1 MTTAV
6 LDERDQR
13 RAHARAE
20 ALCILDTPR
29 RARRFDAAP
38 GARLRPSERAR
49 AHARP
54 TPAPSDRRH
63 RPAVRRLVAA
73 ALLLLQIA
81 LLVLALTLPMFQ
93 VKGAQITG
101 LHLLRTP
108 DMLTAAAVPRQ
119 SVFTLDTQA
128 IQRRLDAL
136 PWVES
141 ATVTTGLPASVH
153 IAVTERPVALRIRRG
168 GVDMLLA
175 ANGATMP
182 VTQTAFATTVAAPPL
197 LDGRAGSQQP
207 LSPTLI
213 QDLATIAQHFPAVFG
228 CKVAAYQWGV
238 DDILSLWT
246 SAGWKVVLG
255 HLDTQDA
262 LAALPGQL
270 AALADLRGSVDMLH
284 PAFGYIDLEDPSAP
298 AVGGAPGLPA
308 DVQAAVL
315 AETAPTGAPGAAGV
329 TPPNPLPAP
338 TPKPTPTPRATP
350 QPSPSAAA
358 SPAAGPPV
366 SATPAPTPAAPH

>member
-6 LDERDQR
+6 LDDREQR
-13 RAHARAE
+13 RAQARAE
-20 ALCILDTPR
+20 ALYILDVPR
-29 RARRFDAAP
+29 RARRFETVP
-38 GARLRPSERAR
+38 GTPLRPSERAR

-54 TPAPSDRRH
+54 QPAPSARRR
-63 RPAVRRLVAA
+63 RPRLRRLVAG
-73 ALLLLQIA
+73 ALVLTQVA
-81 LLVLALTLPMFQ
+81 LLVLALTLPVFQ

-101 LHLLRTP
+101 LHLLRSR
-108 DMLTAAAVPRQ
+108 DVLAAAAVPRQ

-141 ATVTTGLPASVH
+141 TTVTTALPASLH
-153 IAVTERPVALRIRRG
+153 IAVTERAVALRIRRD
-168 GVDMLLA
+168 GVDTLLA

-182 VTQTAFATTVAAPPL
+182 VTATAAALTIAAPPL
-197 LDGRAGSQQP
+197 LDGRAGSPQP
-207 LSPTLI
+207 LSPALI
-213 QDLATIAQHFPAVFG
+213 QDLSTIAQHFPSVFG
-228 CKVAAYQWGV
+228 CQVAAYQWGV

-246 SAGWKVVLG
+246 STGWKAVLG

-262 LAALPGQL
+262 LSVLPAQL
-270 AALADLRGSVDMLH
+270 AALAALRGTVDMVH

-298 AVGGAPGLPA
+298 AVGGAPGLPG

-329 TPPNPLPAP
+329 TPPNPLP
-338 TPKPTPTPRATP
+338 TPTPTPSPSPRATP
-350 QPSPSAAA
+350 TPSPSAP
-358 SPAAGPPV
+358 SSRPAV
-366 SATPAPTPAAPH
+366 PAPTPAAPH

>member
-13 RAHARAE
+13 RAEARAE
-20 ALCILDTPR
+20 ALYILDTPR
-29 RARRFDAAP
+29 RVRRFESVP
-38 GARLRPSERAR
+38 GTPLRPSGRAR

-54 TPAPSDRRH
+54 APAPSDRRR
-63 RPAVRRLVAA
+63 RPLLRRLVAA
-73 ALLLLQIA
+73 ALVLTQVA

-93 VKGAQITG
+93 VKRAQITG
-101 LHLLRTP
+101 LHLLRTR
-108 DMLTAAAVPRQ
+108 DVLTAAGVPRQ

-128 IQRRLDAL
+128 ITRRLDAL

-153 IAVTERPVALRIRRG
+153 IAVTERAVALRIRRA
-168 GVDMLLA
+168 GVDTLLA

-182 VTQTAFATTVAAPPL
+182 VTATAAAFTIAAPPL

-207 LSPTLI
+207 LSPALI
-213 QDLATIAQHFPAVFG
+213 QDLATIAQHFPSVFG
-228 CKVAAYQWGV
+228 CQVAAYQWGV

-262 LAALPGQL
+262 LGALPAQL
-270 AALADLRGSVDMLH
+270 AALAALRGSVDMLH
-284 PAFGYIDLEDPSAP
+284 PAFGYVDLEDPSAP

-308 DVQAAVL
+308 DIQAAVL
-315 AETAPTGAPGAAGV
+315 AESAPTGAPGAAGIA
-329 TPPNPLPAP
+329 PPNPLPAP
-338 TPKPTPTPRATP
+338 TPAPSPTPRATP
-350 QPSPSAAA
+350 APTS
-358 SPAAGPPV
+358 AGP
-366 SATPAPTPAAPH
+366 H